1 MPSLVMPDQRQHR
14 RRPVSFLLNKYV
26 DGVPH
31 LVRAVNLSR
40 GGMLLHKVGEPEPR
54 VGKDG
59 RDDRDGRDGRPGDF
73 PGQVELEFI
82 VPESQVVVRLRGQ
95 VLTEVGARA
104 HAVRFLDVPSE
115 IQPLIDAALAAP
127 EMHLDDVARTR
138 TKAR

>member
-59 RDDRDGRDGRPGDF
+59 RDGRPVDF

>member
-1 MPSLVMPDQRQHR
+1 MPSLVMPDQRQQR
-14 RRPVSFLLNKYV
+14 RRPVSFLLNKYI

-40 GGMLLHKVGEPEPR
+40 GGMLLHKMGEPEPR
-54 VGKDG
+54 RRAVAERADLA
-59 RDDRDGRDGRPGDF
+59 DRVDAGA
-73 PGQVELEFI
+73 GQVELEFI

-95 VLTEVGARA
+95 VLTEAGARA

-127 EMHLDDVARTR
+127 ELHLDDLARTR

>member
-31 LVRAVNLSR
+31 LVRAVNLSQ

-54 VGKDG
+54 QAQ
-59 RDDRDGRDGRPGDF
+59 P

-95 VLTEVGARA
+95 VLTEAGARA

-127 EMHLDDVARTR
+127 ELRLDDVARTR